1 MFAEVNTIVGSSKFG
16 QPNLETLDVETLF
29 IEPGS
34 PWENRYVEFF
44 NRKLRYRDLTT
55 KSSYC
60 CNAAFSSRWN
70 VEMLATPSAAN
81 PFFSTKVRFTVA
93 ACLLY

>member
-34 PWENRYVEFF
+34 PWRLLDTRPPCPRGRGEVSIGVGGPQGGNYASMS
-44 NRKLRYRDLTT
+44 
-55 KSSYC
+55 KSSL
-60 CNAAFSSRWN
+60 R
-70 VEMLATPSAAN
+70 
-81 PFFSTKVRFTVA
+81 
-93 ACLLY
+93 